1 VGRTV
6 QLHCV
11 RWAIASGLALSLIAP
26 GAGAADAPPLVRKAQ
41 PLARSFDWS
50 GFYAG
55 GHVGYSRGSTRS
67 TLSDPLSPDGVSTFG
82 SLYGGFQGGY
92 NHVFPSGF
100 LLGIEGDVS
109 FPEFFEDG
117 VISRRPTTLDTEVT
131 RQVDYIA
138 RLRAR
143 FGYVF
148 GNTMVYGTGGFATA
162 QARYLETPGLILPQ
176 DKFLRQHVGWSA
188 GAGAEFALAPD
199 WTARVEYLYDRFNR
213 TSGTFPSGAAVA
225 SDFDLHTLRLGL
237 NHFFH
242 PGEASAPP
250 RDGKVSPWPIA
261 PDNWNVHGQ
270 FTLIG
275 QGYPSFRSPYQGT
288 NSLSG
293 THQIRNT
300 TSATAFVGLRL
311 WDGMEFYVNPELMQG
326 NGLSDTFGLAAYP
339 NGEAQKSGF
348 PYPRLN
354 IARVFVRKT
363 FGLGGEQETL
373 EDGPNQLPGKQD
385 VSRITVA
392 AGKMSVIDIFDN
404 NPYAHDPRTNFM
416 NWNMYCCGSYDLTM
430 DKVGYTWGA
439 YAELNQKYWAFRAGY
454 FLMPVIS
461 NDNRFDTHIPDRGEY
476 IAELELRYSV
486 AAQPGKLRLIGWVNR
501 ANAGSY
507 AEAVALPV
515 TSLNYPDIA
524 LTRRVRNNYGFV
536 VNVEQAITQDF
547 GLFSRASW
555 NAGQTE
561 KMGWTDTD
569 QSLSFGG
576 SLKGTSWGR
585 PNDRIGVSGVV
596 EGLSREA
603 RSYFAAGGLGILIG
617 DGALNYRPEKVV
629 EAFYAY
635 SVNKWTT
642 VTFDYQYFVNPA
654 YNADRG
660 PVSIFA
666 TRIHVEW

>member
-1 VGRTV
+1 
-6 QLHCV
+6 
-11 RWAIASGLALSLIAP
+11 
-26 GAGAADAPPLVRKAQ
+26 
-41 PLARSFDWS
+41 
-50 GFYAG
+50 
-55 GHVGYSRGSTRS
+55 
-67 TLSDPLSPDGVSTFG
+67 
-82 SLYGGFQGGY
+82 
-92 NHVFPSGF
+92 
-100 LLGIEGDVS
+100 
-109 FPEFFEDG
+109 
-117 VISRRPTTLDTEVT
+117 
-131 RQVDYIA
+131 
-138 RLRAR
+138 
-143 FGYVF
+143 
-148 GNTMVYGTGGFATA
+148 
-162 QARYLETPGLILPQ
+162 
-176 DKFLRQHVGWSA
+176 
-188 GAGAEFALAPD
+188 
-199 WTARVEYLYDRFNR
+199 
-213 TSGTFPSGAAVA
+213 
-225 SDFDLHTLRLGL
+225 
-237 NHFFH
+237 
-242 PGEASAPP
+242 
-250 RDGKVSPWPIA
+250 
-261 PDNWNVHGQ
+261 
-270 FTLIG
+270 
-275 QGYPSFRSPYQGT
+275 
-288 NSLSG
+288 
-293 THQIRNT
+293 
-300 TSATAFVGLRL
+300 
-311 WDGMEFYVNPELMQG
+311 MQG

-363 FGLGGEQETL
+363 FGLGGEQETI

-404 NPYAHDPRTNFM
+404 NTYAHDPRTNFM

-430 DKVGYTWGA
+430 DKVGYTWGT
-439 YAELNQKYWAFRAGY
+439 YAELNQKYWAFRTGY

-476 IAELELRYSV
+476 IAELELRYWV
-486 AAQPGKLRLIGWVNR
+486 AAQPGKLRLIGWLNR

-507 AEAVALPV
+507 AEAVALPM

-536 VNVEQAITQDF
+536 VNVEQAITEDF

-585 PNDRIGVSGVV
+585 PNDRVGVSGVV
-596 EGLSREA
+596 EGLSRPA
-603 RSYFAAGGLGILIG
+603 RAYFAAGGLGILIG
-617 DGALNYRPEKVV
+617 DGALNYRPERVV

-635 SVNKWTT
+635 SVNKAAT

>member
-1 VGRTV
+1 MLSRKGWV
-6 QLHCV
+6 
-11 RWAIASGLALSLIAP
+11 IAVAAALLTS
-26 GAGAADAPPLVRKAQ
+26 GAALAADPPLVRKA
-41 PLARSFDWS
+41 PVLAPSFDWS
-50 GFYAG
+50 GFYTG
-55 GHVGYSRGSTRS
+55 GHVGYSRGSTNS
-67 TLSDPLSPDGVSTFG
+67 ALSDPLSPDGRSTFG
-82 SLYGGFQGGY
+82 SLYGGLQVGY

-100 LLGIEGDVS
+100 LVGIEGDVS

-117 VISRRPTTLDTEVT
+117 AIMRRPTTLDSEITH
-131 RQVDYIA
+131 QVDYVA
-138 RLRAR
+138 TLRAR

-162 QARYLETPGLILPQ
+162 LTRYLEVPGPVIPQ
-176 DKFLRQHVGWSA
+176 DKILRQHVGWSA
-188 GAGAEFALAPD
+188 GAGAEFALSPE
-199 WTARVEYLYDRFNR
+199 WTARVEYLYDRFNN
-213 TSGTFPSGAAVA
+213 TSVVFPSGTAVA
-225 SDFDLHTLRLGL
+225 SDFDLHSVRLGL

-242 PGEASAPP
+242 SGSASAPP
-250 RDGKVSPWPIA
+250 GGDGKTSPWPIA
-261 PDNWNVHGQ
+261 AGDWNVHGQ

-275 QGYPSFRSPYQGT
+275 QGYPSFRSPYQGQ
-288 NSLSG
+288 NSLAGSR
-293 THQIRNT
+293 QFKNT
-300 TSATAFVGLRL
+300 TSATAFVGVRL

-363 FGLGGEQETL
+363 FGLGGEQETI

-385 VSRITVA
+385 ISRITVA

-404 NPYAHDPRTNFM
+404 NAYSHDPRTNFM

-439 YAELNQKYWAFRAGY
+439 YAELNQKYWAFRTGY
-454 FLMPVIS
+454 FLVPVVS
-461 NDNRFDTHIPDRGEY
+461 NDNRFDTNIPDRGEY
-476 IAELELRYSV
+476 IAELELRYWV

-507 AEAVALPV
+507 AEAVALPM
-515 TSLNYPDIA
+515 TSPDYPDIT

-536 VNVEQAITQDF
+536 VNFEQAVTEDF

-555 NAGQTE
+555 GAGQTE
-561 KMGWTDTD
+561 KIGWTDTD
-569 QSLSFGG
+569 QALSFGG

-585 PNDRIGVSGVV
+585 PNDRIGVSGVI

-603 RSYFAAGGLGILIG
+603 RAYFAAGGLGILIG

-635 SVNKWTT
+635 SINKVAT

-660 PVSIFA
+660 PVSIFT
-666 TRIHVEW
+666 TRLHVEW

>member
-1 VGRTV
+1 
-6 QLHCV
+6 
-11 RWAIASGLALSLIAP
+11 
-26 GAGAADAPPLVRKAQ
+26 
-41 PLARSFDWS
+41 
-50 GFYAG
+50 
-55 GHVGYSRGSTRS
+55 
-67 TLSDPLSPDGVSTFG
+67 
-82 SLYGGFQGGY
+82 
-92 NHVFPSGF
+92 
-100 LLGIEGDVS
+100 
-109 FPEFFEDG
+109 
-117 VISRRPTTLDTEVT
+117 
-131 RQVDYIA
+131 
-138 RLRAR
+138 
-143 FGYVF
+143 
-148 GNTMVYGTGGFATA
+148 M
-162 QARYLETPGLILPQ
+162 
-176 DKFLRQHVGWSA
+176 
-188 GAGAEFALAPD
+188 
-199 WTARVEYLYDRFNR
+199 
-213 TSGTFPSGAAVA
+213 
-225 SDFDLHTLRLGL
+225 RLGL

-250 RDGKVSPWPIA
+250 RGDGKASPWPIA
-261 PDNWNVHGQ
+261 PENWNVHGQ

-275 QGYPSFRSPYQGT
+275 QGYPAFRSPYQGQ
-288 NSLSG
+288 NSLAG
-293 THQIRNT
+293 AGQFKNT
-300 TSATAFVGLRL
+300 TSATAFVGVRL

-326 NGLSDTFGLAAYP
+326 SGLSDTFGLAAYP

-363 FGLGGEQETL
+363 FGLGGEQETI

-385 VSRITVA
+385 ISRITVA
-392 AGKMSVIDIFDN
+392 AGKMSVIDYFDN
-404 NPYAHDPRTNFM
+404 NSYSHDPRTNFM

-439 YAELNQKYWAFRAGY
+439 FAELNQKYWAFRAGY
-454 FLMPVIS
+454 FLVPVIS
-461 NDNRFDTHIPDRGEY
+461 NDNRFDTNIPDRGEY
-476 IAELELRYSV
+476 IAELELRYWV
-486 AAQPGKLRLIGWVNR
+486 AAQPGKLRLMGWVNR

-507 AEAVALPV
+507 AEAVALPM

-536 VNVEQAITQDF
+536 VNVEQAITEDF

-561 KMGWTDTD
+561 KIGWTDTD

-576 SLKGTSWGR
+576 VLKGTSWGR
-585 PNDRIGVSGVV
+585 PNDKIGVSGVV

-603 RSYFAAGGLGILIG
+603 RAYFAAGGLGILIG
-617 DGALNYRPEKVV
+617 DGALNYRPERVV

-635 SVNKWTT
+635 SLNKVATL
-642 VTFDYQYFVNPA
+642 TFDYQYFVNPA